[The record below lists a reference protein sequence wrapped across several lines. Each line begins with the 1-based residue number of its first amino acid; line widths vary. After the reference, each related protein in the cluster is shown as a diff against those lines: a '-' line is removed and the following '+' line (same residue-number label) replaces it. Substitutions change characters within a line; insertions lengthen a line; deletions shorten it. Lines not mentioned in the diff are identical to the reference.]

1 MRDPLTINSIRWNQF
16 LAIKL
21 HMVTRD
27 VTISNKLGLSLPYY
41 LVILLKLPS
50 YILKTSTVLGFQTTP
65 QMALID
71 FGILK
76 VV

>member
-1 MRDPLTINSIRWNQF
+1 
-16 LAIKL
+16 
-21 HMVTRD
+21 MVTRD

-50 YILKTSTVLGFQTTP
+50 YILKTSTVLGFQTAP

>member
-1 MRDPLTINSIRWNQF
+1 
-16 LAIKL
+16 
-21 HMVTRD
+21 MVTRD

-41 LVILLKLPS
+41 LVILLKSPS